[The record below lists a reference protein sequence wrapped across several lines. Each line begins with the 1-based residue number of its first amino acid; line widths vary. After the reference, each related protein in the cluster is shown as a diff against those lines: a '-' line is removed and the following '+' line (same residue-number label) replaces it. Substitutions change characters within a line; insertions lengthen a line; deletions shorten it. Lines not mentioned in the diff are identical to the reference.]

1 MISPKRFSIPTLL
14 IALAIGATA
23 AAADAS
29 PPYATADDTAGRSEL
44 YQKGQQALSAG
55 KFLEAADLF
64 DRLAAQRGAEAD
76 AALYW
81 KAYASAKA
89 GHKGV
94 ALDAIRT
101 LRSTYP
107 ESSWDDDAA
116 ALELSLRDSGREDFE
131 RQLAEVEREAE
142 RAVER
147 AQRDAERAGREA
159 ERVGREAERVARDAE
174 RAARGAA
181 RSASQLDEKDEL
193 KLYALNGLMQADP
206 EKAVPVLEKF
216 LQAEQSPL
224 LKERALFVLS
234 QSDSPRAREILL
246 DFARNGQPFELRAK
260 AIQMFGIAGEPED
273 LAVLGSLYR
282 SGSPEV
288 RSAILDAWMI
298 ADATAP
304 VLAAAKEEK
313 DAALRGRAIELLGV
327 MDAQNAL
334 GELWARESDPA
345 LKRRL
350 LDAFAISG
358 NAEMLAKAARGEK
371 DPALRVKA
379 IQGLGLIDDERAG
392 RELLSIYE
400 SSPDPKAKRA
410 VLDGL
415 MLRDDAATLIALFR
429 KETDPAL
436 KREIV
441 QKLSMLDSDEAADE
455 LARLLEEKP

>member
-1 MISPKRFSIPTLL
+1 MIFPKRFSIPTLL

-131 RQLAEVEREAE
+131 RQLAEVEREAA
-142 RAVER
+142 RA
-147 AQRDAERAGREA
+147 AERAERDA
-159 ERVGREAERVARDAE
+159 ERVGREAERAARDAE
-174 RAARGAA
+174 RAARDAA
-181 RSASQLDEKDEL
+181 RVSSRAASQLNEKDEL

-224 LKERALFVLS
+224 LKERALFILS

-282 SGSPEV
+282 SGTPEV

-327 MDAQNAL
+327 MDARDAL
-334 GELWARESDPA
+334 GELWARETDPA

-379 IQGLGLIDDERAG
+379 IQGLGLIDDQRAG

>member
-23 AAADAS
+23 AADAS
-29 PPYATADDTAGRSEL
+29 PPYATSDDAAGRSEL

-55 KFLEAADLF
+55 KYLDAADLF
-64 DRLAAQRGAEAD
+64 DRLAAQKGAEAD

-89 GHKGV
+89 GRKGV

-107 ESSWDDDAA
+107 DSSWDDDAA

-131 RQLAEVEREAE
+131 RQLAEVEREAV
-142 RAVER
+142 RA
-147 AQRDAERAGREA
+147 AERAGREA

-174 RAARGAA
+174 RAARNAT
-181 RSASQLDEKDEL
+181 RSASRAASQLDERDEL
-193 KLYALNGLMQADP
+193 KLYAINGLMQADP
-206 EKAVPVLEKF
+206 DKAVPVLEKF
-216 LQAEQSPL
+216 LQSEPSPL

-246 DFARNGQPFELRAK
+246 GFARNGQPIELRTK

-273 LAVLGSLYR
+273 MAALGELYR
-282 SGSPEV
+282 EGSPEV
-288 RSAILDAWMI
+288 RGAILEAWMI

-313 DAALRGRAIELLGV
+313 DASLRGRAIELLGV
-327 MDAQNAL
+327 MDARDAL
-334 GELWARESDPA
+334 ADLWARETDPG

-358 NAEMLAKAARGEK
+358 NSEMLAQAARGEK
-371 DPALRVKA
+371 DPALRVQA
-379 IQGLGLIDDERAG
+379 IRGLGLIDDERAG

-400 SSPDPKAKRA
+400 SSPDPAARRA

-415 MLRDDAATLIALFR
+415 MIRDDAKTLIALFR
-429 KETDPAL
+429 KETDPAM

-441 QKLSMLDSDEAADE
+441 QKLSLLDSDEAADE
-455 LARLLEEKP
+455 LARLLEAKP